1 MDKETLG
8 YYNKKASDFF
18 DNTVDVNFTKIQDKF
33 LSYLKPGT
41 KILDFG
47 CGSGRD
53 TRYFLD
59 KNYKVEAFD
68 GSEEMCRLASDYT
81 GIPVKHMFFNDF
93 TEVDKYQG
101 IWACSS
107 ILHLPYEEL
116 KEVFIKIARGL
127 KDKGILYTSFKE
139 GSYEGFRNGRYFTDL
154 TEDKLTELVE
164 ETKVFEIIELWIT
177 RDVRPGRDE
186 RWLNVIMRKK

>member
-93 TEVDKYQG
+93 YRSG
-101 IWACSS
+101 
-107 ILHLPYEEL
+107 
-116 KEVFIKIARGL
+116 
-127 KDKGILYTSFKE
+127 
-139 GSYEGFRNGRYFTDL
+139 
-154 TEDKLTELVE
+154 
-164 ETKVFEIIELWIT
+164 
-177 RDVRPGRDE
+177 
-186 RWLNVIMRKK
+186 